1 MAEQLLAERP
11 MLEVGPTKNLESKK
25 VGSSSLTLLEVLAL
39 VNATV
44 DWGFVHYLGLPE
56 AHLQISL

>member
-44 DWGFVHYLGLPE
+44 D
-56 AHLQISL
+56 